1 MVGELRDH
9 DVGQQPRGR
18 DAFVDDLRRNRCLD
32 QGFAL
37 IADPLATDVP
47 LNGEHARR
55 VVEFLADILADTLES
70 AAALAM
76 AVVGFVVDQS
86 ARKLRRQGGAFRFLP
101 NLGRSGSKFQRFKFG
116 FDGRNIGV
124 DQVIKQTG
132 LIRAQLLAALG
143 KLEALE
149 LRNLVGQLFDNRL
162 VAVDLLTHCL
172 DFLIETLDTLHQ
184 LRRQSTQLFRV

>member
-1 MVGELRDH
+1 
-9 DVGQQPRGR
+9 
-18 DAFVDDLRRNRCLD
+18 
-32 QGFAL
+32 
-37 IADPLATDVP
+37 
-47 LNGEHARR
+47 
-55 VVEFLADILADTLES
+55 
-70 AAALAM
+70 M
-76 AVVGFVVDQS
+76 AVVRFVMDQS
-86 ARKLRRQGGAFRFLP
+86 ARKLRREGSAFRFLP
-101 NLGRSGSKFQRFKFG
+101 NLGRSGSKFQRFKFSL
-116 FDGRNIGV
+116 DGRNVGV
-124 DQVIKQTG
+124 DQVIEQAG